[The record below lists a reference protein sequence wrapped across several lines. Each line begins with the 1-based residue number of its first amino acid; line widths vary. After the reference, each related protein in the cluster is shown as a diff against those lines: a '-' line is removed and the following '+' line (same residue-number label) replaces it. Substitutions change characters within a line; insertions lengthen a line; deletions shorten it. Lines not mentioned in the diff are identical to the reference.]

1 MLDKKFTHL
10 NIHSEY
16 SIIDSIIKIDQLS
29 EKAKKYNFE
38 SLAITDSANLFGFLK
53 FYKSVREHGIK
64 PIAGAEINHVKDNSS
79 HNEHANLTLIA
90 KNLIGYKNLIK
101 LISKSQI
108 YGKKS
113 GIPVVESNWLEENS
127 EGLIALSGGF
137 RGHIGKAVL
146 DSNHDLFL
154 KRIRYFQKI
163 FEENFI
169 LEISRINR
177 PQEDIYNE
185 YILSKAGELGLPVV
199 ATNEVRFLD
208 REDFEAHET
217 RVCIQNG
224 DVLSDSKRM
233 RDYFEDQYFMTSEE
247 MYEKFNDIPEVLSNA
262 YELSRLCNLEVE
274 TGIYVLP
281 DFETPLNKSADEY
294 LIDLS
299 RENLKAKIKDFSDE
313 VKSEYSNRL
322 DFELDVI
329 SKMGYSGYFLVVSDF
344 VNWAQEN
351 NVPVGP
357 GRGSG
362 AASLVAYCLGITG
375 IDPLKYGLLFERF
388 LNPDRISNP
397 DFDIDFCKDGRDKV
411 IDYVTQKYGKD
422 AVAQICTFG
431 TMAARAVVRDV
442 ARAQG
447 KSYGLA
453 DRLAKMIPF
462 SPDMTLE
469 KALANNDLK
478 RALKTDEQAQEIFDM
493 ARKLEGII
501 RNVGKHAAG
510 VVIAPSQINDFS
522 PLYLDEATNTLA
534 TQFDMKDIESVGL
547 QKFDFLGLRTLTIIK
562 EALELINKKRT
573 QLDLELI
580 DLDNIDLEDRMTFD
594 LLQKGLTTA
603 VFQLE
608 SRGLKEYL
616 VKIKPSSFED
626 IISVVALYRP
636 GPLDA
641 GMVDTFIKRKHGTEK
656 TDYLGDKDIEKV
668 LKNTYGVIVYQEQ
681 VMQLAQEYSG
691 FSLGQA
697 DLLRRAMGKKIPEE
711 MERQRPEFINGA
723 LKKGKIE
730 RAAEGL
736 FDQIQTFAGYGFN
749 KAHSAGYGLIAFQTA
764 WLKAHY
770 PVEFLSAALSSDMDD
785 TDRVKLLLDD
795 CKNFGIEIRKP
806 DVNESQ
812 LNFINHG
819 DNEILY
825 GLGAIK
831 GLGKSA
837 IENIILE
844 REGKPFENLFDFC
857 ARVDL
862 SKVDKRGIEPLIKSG
877 AMDSFN
883 LSRKEMLESLEDA
896 MKYAKQNTMTQE
908 SGISD
913 LFGGISESSN
923 FIQFK
928 KSSREDIGNSKF
940 EFSALGFYLKTHPV
954 EEHYWELKK
963 LGTREIRN
971 VIEETVNTIS
981 GVIVRQNRIQTRRG
995 PLVFATLD
1003 DGTDRIELII
1013 SSEVLESFEGNLS
1026 PQTIYL
1032 ATGDVTFEKDPQ
1044 KKNIGLQK
1052 KMRVTDIKSLEVARI
1067 RSVTKLKI
1075 NIEGQEQK
1083 DVLNIVENL
1092 KAIALVENN
1101 SQGSQIEMQYNLDS
1115 GSANIELDK
1124 DFRIL
1129 LNDDNMDKLVENCGK
1144 ENIDFQY
1151 RAR

>member
-1 MLDKKFTHL
+1 MPNKKFTHL

-16 SIIDSIIKIDQLS
+16 SIIDSIVKIDRLS
-29 EKAKKYNFE
+29 EKAKQFNYE
-38 SLAITDSANLFGFLK
+38 SLAITDAANLFGFLK
-53 FYKSVREHGIK
+53 FYKSARAQGIK
-64 PIAGAEINHVKDNSS
+64 PIAGAEINHVKDSSS
-79 HNEHANLTLIA
+79 HNDYANLTLLA
-90 KNLIGYKNLIK
+90 KNKNGYKNLIK

-108 YGKKS
+108 IGKTT
-113 GIPVVESNWLEENS
+113 GTPVVESEWLSEHS

-137 RGHIGKAVL
+137 RGHVGKAVL
-146 DSNHDLFL
+146 DANHDLFL
-154 KRIRYFQKI
+154 KRIKYFQKI
-163 FEENFI
+163 FEEDFV

-177 PQEDIYNE
+177 PQEDLYND
-185 YILSKAGELGLPVV
+185 YILSKAGELGLPII

-208 REDFEAHET
+208 KEDFEAHET

-224 DVLSDSKRM
+224 EVLSDSKRI
-233 RDYFEDQYFMTSEE
+233 RSYYEDQYFSSPEE
-247 MYEKFNDIPEVLSNA
+247 MYEKFKDIPEVLSNA
-262 YELSRLCNLEVE
+262 DEISKKCNLEIE
-274 TGIYVLP
+274 TGIYILP
-281 DFETPLNKSADEY
+281 DFETPLNKSASDY
-294 LIDLS
+294 LIEMS
-299 RENLKAKIKDFSDE
+299 KNGLKEKIKNL
-313 VKSEYSNRL
+313 SEQDKAIYFDRL

-351 NVPVGP
+351 DVPVGP

-375 IDPLKYGLLFERF
+375 IDPIKYGLLFERF

-411 IDYVTQKYGKD
+411 IDYVTQKYGKE

-447 KSYGLA
+447 KSYSLA
-453 DRLAKMIPF
+453 DKLAKMIPF
-462 SPDMTLE
+462 SPDMTLD
-469 KALANNDLK
+469 KALKNNDLK
-478 RALKTDEQAQEIFDM
+478 RTLKTDEQAEEIFDM

-510 VVIAPSQINDFS
+510 VVIAPSEINDFS
-522 PLYLDEATNTLA
+522 PLYLDDATNTLA

-562 EALELINKKRT
+562 DALDLINQKREKLN
-573 QLDLELI
+573 LDLI
-580 DLDNIDLEDRMTFD
+580 DLDNIDLEDKLTFE
-594 LLQKGLTTA
+594 LLQNGFTTA

-641 GMVDTFIKRKHGTEK
+641 GMVDIFIKRKQGSEK
-656 TDYLGDKDIEKV
+656 IDYLGDKDIEKV

-711 MERQRPEFINGA
+711 MEKQRPEFINGA
-723 LKKGKIE
+723 LKKGKVERVAEILFKQIE
-730 RAAEGL
+730 
-736 FDQIQTFAGYGFN
+736 TFAGYGFN

-785 TDRVKLLLDD
+785 SDRVRMLLDD
-795 CKNFGIEIRKP
+795 CKNFEIEILKP
-806 DVNESQ
+806 HINLSQFNFVNQ
-812 LNFINHG
+812 G
-819 DNEILY
+819 DNEILF

-831 GLGKSA
+831 GLGKAA
-837 IENIILE
+837 IENIISE
-844 REGKPFENLFDFC
+844 RERKPFENLYDFC

-883 LSRKEMLESLEDA
+883 TSRKEMLESLEDA

-913 LFGGISESSN
+913 LFGGIGDSSDFIPVQKDRSE
-923 FIQFK
+923 
-928 KSSREDIGNSKF
+928 DAANSKF
-940 EFSALGFYLKTHPV
+940 EFSALGFYLETHPV
-954 EEHYWELKK
+954 KEHYWELKK
-963 LGTREIRN
+963 LGTKP
-971 VIEETVNTIS
+971 IEKVLEDKTNNIS
-981 GVIVRQNRIQTRRG
+981 GVIIRQNRIQTKRG

-1003 DGTDRIELII
+1003 DGTDRIELVI
-1013 SSEVLESFEGNLS
+1013 SSEVLDDFEGNFNS
-1026 PQTIYL
+1026 QTIYL
-1032 ATGDVTFEKDPQ
+1032 ASGEVSFEKDDH

-1052 KMRVTDIKSLEVARI
+1052 KMRVTDIKSLEEARI
-1067 RSVTKLKI
+1067 KSVTKLKI
-1075 NIEGQEQK
+1075 SIEGQEKK
-1083 DVLNIVENL
+1083 DVLNLVENL

-1101 SQGSQIEMQYNLDS
+1101 PQGSQIEMQYNLNS